1 MTTNLE
7 YIPKTEIVIDSH
19 GDVSDEDV
27 SELARILLDN
37 GYAVL
42 LTREEDLTI
51 INYIWAE
58 DLDCKEANRNNIV
71 FCTREDMY
79 EYEKS
84 LMAERRDKRD

>member
-19 GDVSDEDV
+19 EDV

>member
-1 MTTNLE
+1 MITKID

-19 GDVSDEDV
+19 EDV
-27 SELARILLDN
+27 AELARILLDN

-58 DLDCKEANRNNIV
+58 GYNCNEANRNNIV

-79 EYEKS
+79 EYEK
-84 LMAERRDKRD
+84 AIIEERRDDRNSDAS